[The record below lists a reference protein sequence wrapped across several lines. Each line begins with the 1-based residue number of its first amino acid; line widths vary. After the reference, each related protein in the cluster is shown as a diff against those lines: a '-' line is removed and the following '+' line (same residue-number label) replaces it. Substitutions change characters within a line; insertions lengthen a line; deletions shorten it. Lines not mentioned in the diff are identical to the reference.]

1 MKFAQLAEYS
11 VKNAENEEWRLVT
24 DLSFFFF
31 FKKALNELKPSYQH
45 LNFNLFC

>member
-11 VKNAENEEWRLVT
+11 VKNAENEEGRLVT
-24 DLSFFFF
+24 DLFFFF
-31 FKKALNELKPSYQH
+31 FKKALNELKASYQH

>member
-31 FKKALNELKPSYQH
+31 QKSFKWVKTKLSAP
-45 LNFNLFC
+45 